1 MHRNNYPN
9 SNLLVPVLGKERNT
23 ASRLAVTL
31 PPHKRLGRRPLRLP
45 DHEIKENIEK
55 GENKN
60 IYSRGGLGVKAYFYV
75 LKRGNWG
82 GVLEEWNE
90 PIR

>member
-1 MHRNNYPN
+1 
-9 SNLLVPVLGKERNT
+9 
-23 ASRLAVTL
+23 
-31 PPHKRLGRRPLRLP
+31 LRLP

-82 GVLEEWNE
+82 GVLEERNE